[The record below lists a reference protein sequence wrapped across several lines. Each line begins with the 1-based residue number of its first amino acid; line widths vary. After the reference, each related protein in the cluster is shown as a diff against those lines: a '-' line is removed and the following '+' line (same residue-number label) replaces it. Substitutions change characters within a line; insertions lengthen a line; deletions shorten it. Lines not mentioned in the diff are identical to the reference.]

1 MQHPHLL
8 PLWFS
13 KKLLLPLV
21 GAMALI
27 AAVQGQPVMTESE
40 LGNAIRALDP
50 SSEDATITLGASI
63 SLTEAL
69 PDIDKAGGT
78 LTIAGGN
85 YTLSRN
91 SEATTDFRVLTIT
104 RGTVVIEY
112 LTLSGGQTPGIG
124 VQLETSGGGILNE
137 GTLTMTHC
145 TVSDNSADYG
155 GGINNDGTLTLT
167 DCTVSGNSADLGGGI
182 YNSSEGTLTLTD
194 CTVSG
199 NSADEGAGGGIR
211 NNGTLTLTDCTV
223 SDNSAGFEGGMS
235 NEGTL
240 TLTDCTVSGNS
251 AGVASGGIYNSSEG
265 TLMLTNCTVSDNSA
279 DEGGGGGIGN
289 GGTLTLT
296 DCTVSGN
303 SAAIMGGIFNL
314 GTLTLTN
321 CTVSGNSAIQETGGI
336 YNSSEGTLMLTNCT
350 VSGNS
355 ADVSGGFF
363 NLGTLTLTHCTVSG
377 NTASNAAGG
386 IVNVGTLTLIRNII
400 AGNSAPFAAEIYDGA
415 TINAAANNLFGHS
428 GLTDAAAFEGFA
440 LGASDVNGTSDGIN
454 TPLASILDPILAD
467 NGGPT
472 LTHALV
478 EGSPAID
485 IASEGP
491 ETDQR
496 GYERPHGA
504 GFDAG
509 AVEFG
514 SAPAP
519 EEEDEDPPA
528 PEENPTPTAVFEEY
542 WHTVTSNTITIR
554 NWNLDPNGI
563 LGDSPV
569 HSLASGALPRG
580 LRYEGAS
587 LVGNFRDLGVF
598 AFTIVSRSG
607 IHEVRNHFQVR
618 VIPPALTPLISGIWV
633 NDLFHSMIIMEERG
647 HGVAAVTEL
656 FSVEAKVGAPL
667 SMVFDWD
674 YIKDDSSFKII
685 RGDLPTGLVLNKA
698 IVNGIPTASIT
709 GTPTQTGEFIF
720 VVSILDWRG
729 RGYQWIRLVIE

>member
-1 MQHPHLL
+1 
-8 PLWFS
+8 
-13 KKLLLPLV
+13 
-21 GAMALI
+21 
-27 AAVQGQPVMTESE
+27 
-40 LGNAIRALDP
+40 
-50 SSEDATITLGASI
+50 
-63 SLTEAL
+63 
-69 PDIDKAGGT
+69 
-78 LTIAGGN
+78 
-85 YTLSRN
+85 
-91 SEATTDFRVLTIT
+91 
-104 RGTVVIEY
+104 
-112 LTLSGGQTPGIG
+112 
-124 VQLETSGGGILNE
+124 
-137 GTLTMTHC
+137 MTH
-145 TVSDNSADYG
+145 
-155 GGINNDGTLTLT
+155 
-167 DCTVSGNSADLGGGI
+167 CTVSGNSAGAGAGI
-182 YNSSEGTLTLTD
+182 YNSGTLTLTD

-199 NSADEGAGGGIR
+199 NSADEGVG
-211 NNGTLTLTDCTV
+211 
-223 SDNSAGFEGGMS
+223 
-235 NEGTL
+235 
-240 TLTDCTVSGNS
+240 
-251 AGVASGGIYNSSEG
+251 GGIYNSSEG
-265 TLMLTNCTVSDNSA
+265 IVMLTNCTVS
-279 DEGGGGGIGN
+279 
-289 GGTLTLT
+289 
-296 DCTVSGN
+296 GN
-303 SAAIMGGIFNL
+303 SAILQFGGFYND

-321 CTVSGNSAIQETGGI
+321 CTVSGNSAILQFGGF
-336 YNSSEGTLMLTNCT
+336 YNGGTLTLTNCT

-355 ADVSGGFF
+355 ADEGAGGGIGNGGTLTLTNCTVSGNSADLGGGIY
-363 NLGTLTLTHCTVSG
+363 NSGTLTLTHCTVSG
-377 NTASNAAGG
+377 NSASNLAGG
-386 IVNVGTLTLIRNII
+386 IVNGGTLTLIRNII
-400 AGNSAPFAAEIYDGA
+400 AGNSAPIAAEIFNVA
-415 TINAAANNLFGHS
+415 TINAAANNLLGHS
-428 GLTDAAAFEGFA
+428 GLTDEGAFFGFGP
-440 LGASDVNGTSDGIN
+440 GASDVNGTSDGIN

-496 GYERPHGA
+496 GVARPQGS

-509 AVEFG
+509 AVEF
-514 SAPAP
+514 AIVEPEDP
-519 EEEDEDPPA
+519 EEEGPS
-528 PEENPTPTAVFEEY
+528 TPTAVFEEY

-563 LGDSPV
+563 LGDNPV

-598 AFTIVSRSG
+598 VFTVVSRSG

-656 FSVEAKVGAPL
+656 FSVKAKVGEPL

-674 YIKDDSSFKII
+674 YIKDDSSFRII
-685 RGDLPTGLVLNKA
+685 RGDLPAGLVLNKA